1 MGVYLFHG
9 WTEKPIKRRRYW
21 KAKLKKREG
30 TNETILFR
38 AFWNRCKHIIVFH
51 SQSFIPHAKAYKDF
65 FLFSNPLNGLGRL
78 QHERYLL
85 VQILV
90 IIQFPSWVES
100 LCFFFFYVY
109 IFLKVYIPWKALVPN
124 IIQLPTWIEC
134 FSWVKSRLR
143 FHPNSCIVGTH
154 DIQQIWLYY
163 YYFFVG
169 RWDWR

>member
-38 AFWNRCKHIIVFH
+38 AFWNRCKHIIFFH

-100 LCFFFFYVY
+100 LCFFFSFMY
-109 IFLKVYIPWKALVPN
+109 I
-124 IIQLPTWIEC
+124 
-134 FSWVKSRLR
+134 
-143 FHPNSCIVGTH
+143 
-154 DIQQIWLYY
+154 
-163 YYFFVG
+163 YFFKSFYTLKSPSTQHNSTTHLNAFHEGNQDCDSTQIRV
-169 RWDWR
+169 